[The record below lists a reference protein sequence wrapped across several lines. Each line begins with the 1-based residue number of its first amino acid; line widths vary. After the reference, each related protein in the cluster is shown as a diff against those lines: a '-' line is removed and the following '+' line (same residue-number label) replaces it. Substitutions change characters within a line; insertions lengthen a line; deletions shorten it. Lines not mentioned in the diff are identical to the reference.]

1 MERWG
6 EGAKGHGVKVTRWR
20 GVAVTGCW
28 GGGGGRM
35 LGWRGGVVAGS
46 RAAHDALSEAARNND
61 LLALLIHLGATRALT
76 LERRHLQLHSW
87 QGRLLASM
95 HSAAQETGK
104 RPEDGRR
111 TCGRLWTAT
120 AFAYRSLQAGPSETD
135 VAGSVTSSAQ
145 LAANVVI

>member
-1 MERWG
+1 MEVRGGGVIRVKMRLRSGVMLVSTVKVPHMTAHLTGRGWNG
-6 EGAKGHGVKVTRWR
+6 GVKGRRGHGVKVTRWR
-20 GVAVTGCW
+20 SWGDGVLGCW
-28 GGGGGRM
+28 GVGV

-111 TCGRLWTAT
+111 T
-120 AFAYRSLQAGPSETD
+120 
-135 VAGSVTSSAQ
+135 
-145 LAANVVI
+145 